1 MNKLWLQY
9 DRKVL
14 QELDKF
20 KDKGTVF
27 AFASLSQG
35 HVHCVVLNTEKN
47 RFTLHWKFKNVH
59 ITGLNGILTVFYH
72 RKGTLIF

>member
-9 DRKVL
+9 DRKAL

-35 HVHCVVLNTEKN
+35 HVHCVVLNTEKTGSH
-47 RFTLHWKFKNVH
+47 FTESLKTFISPVWTEFLPCFIIEKA
-59 ITGLNGILTVFYH
+59 
-72 RKGTLIF
+72 R